1 MTDKV
6 KNRRRGSMLIEVTM
20 ATVILMMIMSVA
32 LKVIGFAAHER
43 LAAERRERA
52 LFEAANVMEK
62 MAALP
67 FDEITPDRAGRMSL
81 SDTSRQR
88 LPGCEL
94 TVQVSTVAS
103 AAPAGPAKRIAVKI
117 RWRDQSGQWESPV
130 RLTSWTHDRRA
141 RS

>member
-1 MTDKV
+1 MIVTGI
-6 KNRRRGSMLIEVTM
+6 NRRRGSLLIEVTM
-20 ATVILMMIMSVA
+20 ATVILIIIMSVA
-32 LKVIGFAAHER
+32 LKVVGFAAHER

-52 LFEAANVMEK
+52 RFEAANVMEK

-67 FDEITPDRAGRMSL
+67 FDEITPERAGRIVL

-103 AAPAGPAKRIAVKI
+103 AAQASPAKRIAVKL
-117 RWRDQSGQWESPV
+117 RWRGQSGEWESPV
-130 RLTSWTHDRRA
+130 RLTSWTHARRV